1 MHLYPLTGIPQIQAG
16 DDLSAF
22 IHQGLVESGLDLR
35 DGDVLVVA
43 QKIISKAEDRMVPLN
58 SVKPSPRAQDLA
70 AQVHKD
76 PRLVELILQES
87 QTVLRTRPGV
97 IIVEHRLGY
106 VHANAGIDQ
115 SNIEGDDHALL
126 LPLDPDDSAR
136 RLSAALGARTGHQ
149 PPVIINDSAGRAWR
163 NGIIGFAIG
172 LCGFEPVVSLVGSK
186 DLNGRVMRVTEIAV
200 ADELAAAASH
210 VMGQGAEGF
219 PVVLIRGAQI
229 KRGDYGMRALLRD
242 AAQDL
247 FR

>member
-16 DDLSAF
+16 DDLSTF
-22 IHQGLVESGLDLR
+22 IHQGLIESGLDLL

-43 QKIISKAEDRMVPLN
+43 QKIISKAEDRLVRLS
-58 SVKPSPRAQDLA
+58 SVTPSARAVDLA
-70 AQVHKD
+70 EQVHKD
-76 PRLVELILQES
+76 PRLVELILRES
-87 QTVLRTRPGV
+87 QAVLRTRPGV

-106 VHANAGIDQ
+106 IHANAGIDQ

-126 LPLDPDDSAR
+126 LPLDPDASAR
-136 RLSAALGARTGHQ
+136 QLSAALGMRTGYQ
-149 PPVIINDSAGRAWR
+149 PPIIINDSAGRAWR

-172 LCGFEPVVSLVGSK
+172 LCGFEPVTSLVGSE
-186 DLNGRVMRVTEIAV
+186 DLNGKVMRVTEIAV

-210 VMGQGAEGF
+210 VMGQGAEGI
-219 PVVLIRGAQI
+219 PAVLIRGARI
-229 KRGDYGMRALLRD
+229 TRGDHDMRALLRD